1 MTWPFENDT
10 SAITKKLAKRNLKA
24 DKSRNILIIITIALA
39 TCLIMTTTLYF
50 FASQRKSLN
59 DAAGRYQAIIN
70 EVDND
75 TITKLVNDSRVQVG
89 VSHLLGLVSYGDYK
103 LTVRSM
109 DETLMKLAKYPDLEG
124 ELPKSTNEIAITKAF
139 LDRAGLSKSVGDI
152 ISLNLGDGEDV
163 YKRQHLLCVSVQTS
177 VFQLIGSFR
186 EEMLERR
193 NHHTVG
199 ILILF

>member
-1 MTWPFENDT
+1 MTLPFENDT
-10 SAITKKLAKRNLKA
+10 RIIVKKLAKRNLKA

-75 TITKLVNDSRVQVG
+75 TITKLVNDDRVQVG

-103 LTVRSM
+103 LTVRSI
-109 DETLMKLAKYPDLEG
+109 DEILMKLAKYPDLEG
-124 ELPKSTNEIAITKAF
+124 KLPKSTNEIAITKAF
-139 LDRAGLSKSVGDI
+139 LDRAGLSKSIGDT
-152 ISLNLGDGEDV
+152 ISLNMEKKIIPYVVFCLSKIQIIP
-163 YKRQHLLCVSVQTS
+163 YSCRSPILKTRSANRHTPLISV
-177 VFQLIGSFR
+177 
-186 EEMLERR
+186 
-193 NHHTVG
+193 
-199 ILILF
+199 